1 MTVDDQLEQRL
12 GREFHRSAQGDLPPA
27 PTVGELD
34 AVVTSRRRR
43 NRVATRVGAGV
54 LAVGVIGGAIVATL
68 PESSTDVVASA
79 PQSDEPNAADPT
91 DAETPE
97 AAVDATGAAD
107 SPDTAADLADAG
119 DTGGESKSVV
129 SAPVEGA
136 IETVQIPSGD
146 TTISVA
152 TQESAV
158 EFAGGSGVLITET
171 TDGYAGIASRFGGAA
186 GITAI
191 GLESADGLNWSE
203 SELVGVPAGATATAL
218 TSSEGTHIALFSQF
232 DVDAQQ
238 NFTFVGTSTD
248 LVEWTLAPAL
258 PGENAIATGI
268 AAGPNG
274 VIVVGVAPNPT
285 VWAGPLGGPME
296 DVGSI
301 ASADTLAGVVATAT
315 GFVAVG
321 TSAETGATLFDSVDA
336 AEWTASPMSSL
347 GDADTVVSLSV
358 MDRTIMLAGDD
369 GDVGWTAMSSDGG
382 QSWVRSELE
391 AGMVSSVASNGSTI
405 GFLGTSALGSSTV
418 TLTDGE
424 SWSSTDLGI
433 AAPDRV
439 ELLVAGTDQ
448 AVLLGTVDG
457 TLTWIVAE
465 R

>member
-1 MTVDDQLEQRL
+1 MTVDDQLEERL
-12 GREFHRSAQGDLPPA
+12 GREFHRNAADDVPPA
-27 PTVGELD
+27 PTIAELD
-34 AVVTSRRRR
+34 AVVTGRRRR
-43 NRVATRVGAGV
+43 NRLATRVGAGV
-54 LAVGVIGGAIVATL
+54 LVVGVIGGAIFASL

-79 PQSDEPNAADPT
+79 PESDESTVADPT
-91 DAETPE
+91 DVETPGAVAAAPETE
-97 AAVDATGAAD
+97 AAV
-107 SPDTAADLADAG
+107 ADAG
-119 DTGGESKSVV
+119 DTGDQARSVV

-146 TTISVA
+146 ATISVA
-152 TQESAV
+152 QQESAV
-158 EFAGGSGVLITET
+158 EFAGGSGVLITEVA
-171 TDGYAGIASRFGGAA
+171 DGYAGIASRFGGAA

-191 GLESADGLNWSE
+191 GLESADGLNWSS

-285 VWAGPLGGPME
+285 VWAGPLGGPMAR
-296 DVGSI
+296 VGSI
-301 ASADTLAGVVATAT
+301 AAADTLAGVVATAA

-358 MDRTIMLAGDD
+358 MGRTIMLAGDD
-369 GDVGWTAMSSDGG
+369 GDIGWTAMSSDGG

-433 AAPDRV
+433 SAPDRV
-439 ELLVAGTDQ
+439 ELLLAGTDQ